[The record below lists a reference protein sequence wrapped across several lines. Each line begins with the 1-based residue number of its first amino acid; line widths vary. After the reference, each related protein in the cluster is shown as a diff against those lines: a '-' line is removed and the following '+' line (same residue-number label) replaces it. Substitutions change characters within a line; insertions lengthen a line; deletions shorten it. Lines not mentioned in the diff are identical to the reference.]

1 MILIIIMAK
10 FLTTSFGS
18 VSIGAPPTN
27 VTAKQNGLN
36 TVMVTWTPP
45 LAPPAAGYQ
54 VQVTVSTITT
64 TTNVTGNSHN
74 ISVNN
79 NSVYSI
85 RVMSLSQHLPSKT
98 TAPVEVTARGKL

>member
-1 MILIIIMAK
+1 M
-10 FLTTSFGS
+10 SFCP
-18 VSIGAPPTN
+18 VPIGAPPTN

-45 LAPPAAGYQ
+45 PAPPAAGYQ

-79 NSVYSI
+79 
-85 RVMSLSQHLPSKT
+85 SQ
-98 TAPVEVTARGKL
+98 